1 MKQVEKIW
9 AELSAKEASKEV
21 ELSEEQK
28 VELSTLSK
36 LEDLARDIVRL
47 NNVVLGHNTDMRNKS
62 QELQSSV
69 NATESAI
76 SDWNKMKSETQ
87 AAAKEFGV
95 DISGDIKQAESFI
108 REAEQTVKD
117 MKKRWGVK

>member
-1 MKQVEKIW
+1 MKSVQKIW
-9 AELSAKEASKEV
+9 AELSAKAQEV

-69 NATESAI
+69 SATEGAI
-76 SDWNKMKSETQ
+76 SDWSKMKNDVQT
-87 AAAKEFGV
+87 AAKEFGV
-95 DISGDIKQAESFI
+95 DISGDIKQAESFV
-108 REAEQTVKD
+108 REAEQTIKD